1 MHQIL
6 CELLQVMFTSYGTKA
21 CIIPPNISYVQPR
34 VYQFYSLSLTI
45 PKYSKQLDCF
55 GSGATCTKL
64 FSGHLRQYQDLRDDA
79 TKFCIHKAN
88 LRQKT

>member
-1 MHQIL
+1 MYANNSAPT
-6 CELLQVMFTSYGTKA
+6 LLTSCLLFREWA
-21 CIIPPNISYVQPR
+21 PFWVP
-34 VYQFYSLSLTI
+34 
-45 PKYSKQLDCF
+45 
-55 GSGATCTKL
+55 GATCTKL